1 MCLMGWILEPASQPL
16 LLAFTCAPASLLLL
30 PVGPP
35 SCSGEEANPFSF
47 KEFVRSK
54 NQAATTSTLPGA
66 QRTSELLRELRLT
79 SGISPQESSG
89 FSPLDN
95 SSLSPQSFGLS
106 LDLREPF
113 FPDPTVTNSLLDDEE
128 DDWSTTYQPLAVEEA
143 HSTRGPS
150 ASLSST
156 SDSLYSNR
164 SDVSDL
170 GSFSA
175 WQLGGNGSQPQ
186 GPLGKGDPSS
196 PQDGVATGDGFLPSP
211 QLSYE
216 ELKQENSKLRSM
228 IAHIET
234 VSETQTARVK
244 LLERTLEESK
254 RKEEKEARDLEAMV
268 QQVEENLQLM
278 TKRAVK
284 AESSVI
290 KLKQENVLLQAQVES
305 FKLEKET
312 LRAGHSANVALMKR
326 NVDVALQNL
335 LAVVT
340 KSRSSVQQLISGA
353 EELQLVAEFLKS
365 IGWSKTAAAEAFFT
379 FCTAKI

>member
-1 MCLMGWILEPASQPL
+1 MAGPGRLPTGAERAWG
-16 LLAFTCAPASLLLL
+16 APA
-30 PVGPP
+30 VGPP

-365 IGWSKTAAAEAFFT
+365 IG
-379 FCTAKI
+379 KISELPQDSS

>member
-1 MCLMGWILEPASQPL
+1 MAGPGRLPTGAERAWG
-16 LLAFTCAPASLLLL
+16 APA
-30 PVGPP
+30 VGPP

-290 KLKQENVLLQAQVES
+290 KLKQENVLLQAAPPK
-305 FKLEKET
+305 FPP
-312 LRAGHSANVALMKR
+312 
-326 NVDVALQNL
+326 LQGLTYRQSLTHHICSL
-335 LAVVT
+335 LAGVLLTT
-340 KSRSSVQQLISGA
+340 KACWELLWFRKGMKSTQAFVSCTSTPTHTTGI
-353 EELQLVAEFLKS
+353 LQLWCTTILIVPWQHS
-365 IGWSKTAAAEAFFT
+365 HWSLWSLVSE
-379 FCTAKI
+379 